1 MEPVPL
7 RLRRRGISMFAES
20 AASNRNACSK
30 FASASPRNRS
40 APRNDTLFIAFVLD
54 YHMQLQYAYIQK
66 SPKYIQ
72 F

>member
-1 MEPVPL
+1 MEPVPI

-40 APRNDTLFIAFVLD
+40 APRNDTLFNAFVLVG
-54 YHMQLQYAYIQK
+54 IQNWP
-66 SPKYIQ
+66 SLWTY
-72 F
+72 